1 MATDIRL
8 PQWGMGMIEGEITQ
22 WYKAEGDSVA
32 EGEPLAEV
40 EAAKVTADLVAPAA
54 GTLIRILVHAGKIV
68 PVNELLAVLI
78 GKDEDS
84 QQPPVDG
91 APEVAGGPAP
101 PVPAAPSSGSGRN
114 VVPRARMLARDLGV
128 DLSTVA
134 GTGPGARITEDDVR
148 KAADGASAAALAEA
162 RAMETTAMEMPGAI
176 VPMVGIRRTIARRM
190 HASLQSMAQLT
201 LVTTADV
208 TDLVTHRS
216 GLARQ
221 PRPTYTD
228 FIIKAVAVALREHPG
243 LNSTLEG
250 DQIRILSNVHIGMAT
265 ATESGLVVSVIRNA
279 DAKSVGQI
287 ATESAAVAER
297 VRAGTFAGEDVSGS
311 TFTVSSLGGQ
321 GIDSFTPIINPPEVA
336 ILGLGRIVDRA
347 TRAADGVAWRKE
359 ITLSL
364 TIDHQVVDGAPGA
377 AFLAT
382 IVELLGNLEMLSR

>member
-101 PVPAAPSSGSGRN
+101 PVPAATSSGSGRN